1 MENFLI
7 EVVLDKGTGNYQ
19 ALFSNGYWV
28 ELDASNYTDAI
39 CEADLL
45 VSEI

>member
-7 EVVLDKGTGNYQ
+7 EVVLDKGTGNYR
-19 ALFSNGYWV
+19 ATFSDGSV
-28 ELDASNYTDAI
+28 QVLDADNYTDAI